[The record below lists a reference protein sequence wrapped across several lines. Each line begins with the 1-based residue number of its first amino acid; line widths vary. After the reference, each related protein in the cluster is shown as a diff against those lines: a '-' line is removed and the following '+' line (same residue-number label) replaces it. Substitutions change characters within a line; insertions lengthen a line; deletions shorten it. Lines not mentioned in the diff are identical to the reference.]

1 MLVRCSFRFNLN
13 EEREELLKSSSFEFH
28 FIGPWKR
35 ILNFPKRDTEVV
47 GWDMSI
53 PLKLFLVLDGNGSL
67 FPRTSARY
75 FSPVDQG
82 ILKGRSAW
90 KYVLSVEAPKE
101 SQPFFLSQSLWNKNA
116 GWMKKYQSLSHE
128 NLNQRKKRWQQER
141 IYLLSFVYKQYE
153 EKKRSK

>member
-13 EEREELLKSSSFEFH
+13 EEREELLKSSSIEFH
-28 FIGPWKR
+28 IIGPWKR

-47 GWDMSI
+47 GRGDMSI

-82 ILKGRSAW
+82 IWKGRSAW

-101 SQPFFLSQSLWNKNA
+101 SQPFCFYHNRFGIKML
-116 GWMKKYQSLSHE
+116 GE
-128 NLNQRKKRWQQER
+128 
-141 IYLLSFVYKQYE
+141 
-153 EKKRSK
+153 